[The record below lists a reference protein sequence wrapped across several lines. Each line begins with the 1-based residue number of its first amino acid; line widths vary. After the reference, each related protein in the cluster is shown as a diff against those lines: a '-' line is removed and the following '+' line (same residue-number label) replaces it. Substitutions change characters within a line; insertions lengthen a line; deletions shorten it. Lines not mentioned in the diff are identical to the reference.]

1 MTTKRWRESVERLAR
16 LSLVAHAHRLG
27 ALPRLGVFA
36 SRWKALGLQE
46 AARET
51 PAARRGWKPEMQ
63 ISRYSRASK
72 ASLRPCLPISLFAP
86 LSRLLLLL
94 SPSAVFA
101 RLHRFVFPPF
111 PFPSARS
118 SSNIFFPILAPMFLS
133 LEFGF
138 AQRLDSLYTPFTAYP
153 VYGGSLVAVSLYLTE
168 AHIGLEETRRR
179 SAGEKLEN
187 ERSSEEGEHDDDDD
201 DHHHH
206 DDSLRWL
213 ERRRKEVASLLAR
226 ASDRWRWP
234 LSSPPPLGL
243 VVIHHLGLFFTY
255 FICNIFRNFYS
266 VNRPP
271 PPRAVTPGQG
281 QLIKQ
286 RAASWT
292 IHRRLAEQG

>member
-1 MTTKRWRESVERLAR
+1 
-16 LSLVAHAHRLG
+16 
-27 ALPRLGVFA
+27 
-36 SRWKALGLQE
+36 
-46 AARET
+46 
-51 PAARRGWKPEMQ
+51 MQ

-86 LSRLLLLL
+86 LSRLLFLL
-94 SPSAVFA
+94 SPSTVFA

-138 AQRLDSLYTPFTAYP
+138 AQRLDSLYTPFAAYP
-153 VYGGSLVAVSLYLTE
+153 VYGGSRVAVSLYRGTLTE
-168 AHIGLEETRRR
+168 AHIWLEETRRR

-187 ERSSEEGEHDDDDD
+187 ERSSEGGEHDDDDD
-201 DHHHH
+201 DY
-206 DDSLRWL
+206 DSLRWL